1 MVWHAKSDGPHDC
14 IQVQWF
20 TLPHLYQNLMLLNLY
35 IASLKYDIF
44 FLNDVMSQML
54 IIPETSYF
62 GI

>member
-1 MVWHAKSDGPHDC
+1 MVYPTTFVPKPDASKF
-14 IQVQWF
+14 I
-20 TLPHLYQNLMLLNLY
+20 Y
-35 IASLKYDIF
+35 IASLKYEIF